1 MKNYPGAY
9 NLSRGFMKTLSGS
22 YENYPGA
29 LNNYPG
35 AMKLLRVLIIIIRS
49 LLFRSNKPHCYW

>member
-29 LNNYPG
+29 L
-35 AMKLLRVLIIIIRS
+35 KLLRVLIIIIGS
-49 LLFRSNKPHCYW
+49 L

>member
-49 LLFRSNKPHCYW
+49 L